1 MREWNL
7 TLVLHW
13 PHDRCLVGWEY
24 IGPDEEFDYTTI
36 KLFLLVT
43 TFELNIK
50 SKKLEIMPGMKRMMG
65 PMRPMDPM
73 MRMGKK
79 GLETYRKKG
88 EKNKGALKNNEKAY
102 SNGCYTCS

>member
-24 IGPDEEFDYTTI
+24 IGPEEDFNYTTI

-50 SKKLEIMPGMKRMMG
+50 SK
-65 PMRPMDPM
+65 
-73 MRMGKK
+73 
-79 GLETYRKKG
+79 
-88 EKNKGALKNNEKAY
+88 N
-102 SNGCYTCS
+102 

>member
-24 IGPDEEFDYTTI
+24 ISPDEEFDYTTI

-50 SKKLEIMPGMKRMMG
+50 SK
-65 PMRPMDPM
+65 
-73 MRMGKK
+73 
-79 GLETYRKKG
+79 
-88 EKNKGALKNNEKAY
+88 N
-102 SNGCYTCS
+102 